1 MSEQPSIAPTDRQT
15 SSDEIRILLA
25 EDNLINQKVA
35 LHQLEKYGY
44 RADAVSDGSE
54 VLKALAGKN
63 YDIILM
69 DCQMPEMDGY
79 ETTQT
84 IREREKRGV
93 RDFAGLHCGDDCE
106 RHARRERK
114 VPCSGNGRLS
124 E

>member
-1 MSEQPSIAPTDRQT
+1 MLPGATGSPDGPEGRPL
-15 SSDEIRILLA
+15 RILLA

-63 YDIILM
+63 YDVILM

-84 IREREKRGV
+84 ITIE
-93 RDFAGLHCGDDCE
+93 
-106 RHARRERK
+106 
-114 VPCSGNGRLS
+114 
-124 E
+124 